1 MSAAA
6 RNVQST
12 MRGELADFL
21 RRRRAD
27 LAPAVVGLPAGQRRR
42 TPGLRRDEVALLA
55 NMSENYY
62 ERLEQGRGPQP
73 SAAILAGLA
82 TALRLDSDERG
93 YLYRLAGHA
102 APAVPKPRD
111 YVDPRLLSVM
121 RAVSATSP
129 AFVADDLATIVAQN
143 DLHVTLFDRVTGL
156 DGWAGNIF
164 WCWFVSRRWRHRVL
178 ATPAQQADI
187 GRAYVAYLRVA
198 VAQREYDAAATAL
211 VAGLRAGS
219 AEFARMWDEHR
230 VSTAYSSVVTVLDE
244 RVGRLDL
251 DYALTVSS
259 QSRQRLHSLHAVPG
273 TPTQERL
280 TRLADLTRDSAIH
293 VSTVPG

>member
-1 MSAAA
+1 
-6 RNVQST
+6 
-12 MRGELADFL
+12 
-21 RRRRAD
+21 
-27 LAPAVVGLPAGQRRR
+27 
-42 TPGLRRDEVALLA
+42 
-55 NMSENYY
+55 
-62 ERLEQGRGPQP
+62 
-73 SAAILAGLA
+73 
-82 TALRLDSDERG
+82 
-93 YLYRLAGHA
+93 
-102 APAVPKPRD
+102 
-111 YVDPRLLSVM
+111 M

-164 WCWFVSRRWRHRVL
+164 WCWFVSQRWRHRVL

-187 GRAYVAYLRVA
+187 GRAYVAYLRVV
-198 VAQREYDAAATAL
+198 VAQRDYDATATAL

-230 VSTAYSSVVTVLDE
+230 VSTSYSSAVTVLDR

-280 TRLADLTRDSAIH
+280 TRLIELAQDSAIH